1 MPAAAAVPAWF
12 YVALAASS
20 LLGAGA
26 SAYAASKS
34 GQPGAAPG
42 VGIGGRGQPFSVPP
56 DIFGKEATQSPTG
69 ERLSTSLL
77 GGQQPVAQTQPVSPA
92 MSPMAQ
98 MELSQKVNQLGRGK

>member
-26 SAYAASKS
+26 AAYSASKS

-42 VGIGGRGQPFSVPP
+42 VGIGGRGQPFSVPQN
-56 DIFGKEATQSPTG
+56 IFGREGDQPMQG

-77 GGQQPVAQTQPVSPA
+77 GGQQPVAQIQPISPA

-98 MELSQKVNQLGRGK
+98 MELAQKVNQLGQGK